1 MNTYQKTIE
10 SLRANPRTWLIT
22 GVAGFIGSHLLET
35 LLLNGQ
41 TVVGLD
47 NFVTGDKRNFDDV
60 REKVGDEIWQNFR
73 FIEGSVAD
81 IEMCREA
88 VKGVDSIFH
97 EAGFISVPQSLEE
110 PLVCNATNVDG
121 TLNLLVAAKDAGVKR
136 FVYASSSA
144 IYGDDETMPKVEH
157 VVGRPLSPYGSSKLI
172 DELYAN
178 VFFKCYG
185 LKTVGLRYFNVFG
198 PRQNPKGGYAAVI
211 PAWISALVENQTC
224 HINGYGWITRDFVHV
239 QNVVQANILAATTE
253 NETAFG
259 EAFNVG
265 NGGLTSLEN
274 LYKMISTAVGS
285 KLEVVISEP
294 RAGDILHSGADISK
308 IQTALGY
315 EATITVDG
323 GMDETVKWYIA
334 TPRG

>member
-1 MNTYQKTIE
+1 MNTYQKTLE
-10 SLRANPRTWLIT
+10 TLRANPRTWLIT
-22 GVAGFIGSHLLET
+22 GVAGFIGSHLLEM

-60 REKVGDEIWQNFR
+60 REKVGDETWRKFR
-73 FIEGSVAD
+73 FIEGSVVD
-81 IEMCREA
+81 IETCRKA
-88 VKGVDSIFH
+88 TKGVDCVLH
-97 EAGFISVPQSLEE
+97 EAGFVSVPQSLEE
-110 PLVCNATNVDG
+110 PLTCNATNVDG

-157 VVGRPLSPYGSSKLI
+157 LVGRPLSPYGTSKLI
-172 DELYAN
+172 DEYYAN

-185 LKTVGLRYFNVFG
+185 LQTVGLRYFNVFG
-198 PRQNPKGGYAAVI
+198 PRQNPEGGYAAVI
-211 PAWISALVENQTC
+211 PAWISALAKNRSC

-239 QNVVQANILAATTE
+239 QNVAQANLLAATTE
-253 NETAFG
+253 NEATFG

-265 NGGLTSLEN
+265 NGGLTSLEG
-274 LYKMISTAVGS
+274 LYKMISDAVGS

-308 IQTALGY
+308 IQSALGY

-334 TPRG
+334 NPR

>member
-1 MNTYQKTIE
+1 MNTYQKTLE
-10 SLRANPRTWLIT
+10 TLRANPRTWLIT

-41 TVVGLD
+41 SVVGLD

-60 REKVGDEIWQNFR
+60 REKVGDETWRKFR
-73 FIEGSVAD
+73 FIEGSVVD
-81 IEMCREA
+81 IETCREA
-88 VKGVDSIFH
+88 TKGVDCVLH
-97 EAGFISVPQSLEE
+97 EAGFVSVPQSLEE
-110 PLVCNATNVDG
+110 PLTCNATNVDG

-157 VVGRPLSPYGSSKLI
+157 LVGRPLSPYGTSKLI
-172 DELYAN
+172 DEYYAN

-185 LKTVGLRYFNVFG
+185 LQTVGLRYFNVFG

-211 PAWISALVENQTC
+211 PAWISALVENRSC

-239 QNVVQANILAATTE
+239 QNVAQANLLAATTE
-253 NETAFG
+253 NEATFG

-265 NGGLTSLEN
+265 NGGLTSLEA

-308 IQTALGY
+308 IQATLGY

-334 TPRG
+334 NPR